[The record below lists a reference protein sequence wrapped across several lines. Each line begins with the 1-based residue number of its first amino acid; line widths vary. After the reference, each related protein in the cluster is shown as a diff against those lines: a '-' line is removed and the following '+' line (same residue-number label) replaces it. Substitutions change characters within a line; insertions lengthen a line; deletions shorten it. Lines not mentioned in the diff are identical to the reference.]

1 MTGTSLTGRAMRL
14 LARREHSRAE
24 LARKLAPHGTDEE
37 VGAALDRLSE
47 LGLLSDHRFA
57 EAWLRSKSAR
67 FGLPRLRRDLVQRGV
82 DPDTIDDAL
91 EGEPLESEFDRA
103 FQVWRT
109 RFGTTAS
116 DQREWARQARFLQG
130 RGFSTD
136 IIRKVLREAP
146 DESA

>member
-1 MTGTSLTGRAMRL
+1 MTDTSLTGRAMRL

-24 LARKLAPHGTDEE
+24 LARKLAAHGTDEE

-57 EAWLRSKSAR
+57 EAWLRSKASR
-67 FGLPRLRRDLVQRGV
+67 FGMPRLRRDLIQRGV
-82 DPDTIDDAL
+82 DPDTIDDAI
-91 EGEPLESEFDRA
+91 EAEPLENEYERA
-103 FQVWRT
+103 GQVWRT
-109 RFGTTAS
+109 RFGTIAG
-116 DQREWARQARFLQG
+116 DHKEWARQARFLQG

-136 IIRKVLREAP
+136 VIRKVLREAP